1 MPTPGVTDGRVVA
14 ADLLAVITSVVL
26 VAGVVVTPLGELR
39 ALAIVIGLPFVL
51 LVPGYALVSAV
62 FPRAGELAP
71 DRETGSSWLAR
82 LGISV
87 AGSGIAIAVVGGV
100 LDFTVWG
107 FERTAIIAGLSVFT
121 LVATAI
127 AWYRR
132 RLLPTA
138 DQAGFDLD
146 TVRSYFGTVVVG
158 ESAVS
163 VVLTL
168 VVILAAAGAVGVVAE
183 KSTESG
189 STVELY
195 LLGQND
201 SGELTAGSYPSNVT
215 VGDPIT
221 TGIGVGTSRSPFD
234 GYVVTRLERV
244 TVDGETVSVSESQQL
259 DRIDLRVPAG
269 ETRITRHT
277 VQPSMAGER
286 LRLTY
291 RLYRNG
297 SNSVFRQTH
306 VWITVEPR

>member
-1 MPTPGVTDGRVVA
+1 MPIPGVMDGRVLA
-14 ADLLAVITSVVL
+14 ADLLAVVTSIALMV
-26 VAGVVVTPLGELR
+26 GVVVTPLGELR
-39 ALAIVIGLPFVL
+39 VLAIVIGLPFVL

-62 FPRAGELAP
+62 FPRSGELTP
-71 DRETGSSWLAR
+71 DSETGPSWLGR
-82 LGISV
+82 LGGSV
-87 AGSGIAIAVVGGV
+87 AGSGIAIAVVGGL

-107 FERTAIIAGLSVFT
+107 FERTAILAGLSVFA
-121 LVATAI
+121 LVATTI

-132 RLLPTA
+132 RQLPTA

-146 TVRSYFGTVVVG
+146 SVRSYTRTVVFG

-168 VVILAAAGAVGVVAE
+168 VVILAAAGAVGVVADE
-183 KSTESG
+183 STESG
-189 STVELY
+189 SVVELY
-195 LLGQND
+195 ILGQDD

-215 VGDPIT
+215 VGDSIT

-234 GYVVTRLERV
+234 GRVVTRLERV
-244 TVDGETVSVSESQQL
+244 TVDGETVTVSESQEL
-259 DRIDLRVPAG
+259 DRTDIRVPAG
-269 ETRITRHT
+269 ETTVTRHT

-297 SNSVFRQTH
+297 SNSALRQAH